1 MEGREIAV
9 HVYTIGTEEESTSLH
24 THAVSSLPTALQP
37 GLLQVWQLGLVC
49 LLQGRQL
56 LSPAVLLS
64 AD

>member
-1 MEGREIAV
+1 MWRDGGGMHV
-9 HVYTIGTEEESTSLH
+9 VYTIEEDSTSLH

-37 GLLQVWQLGLVC
+37 GLMQVWQLGLVC

-56 LSPAVLLS
+56 LSLAVLLS